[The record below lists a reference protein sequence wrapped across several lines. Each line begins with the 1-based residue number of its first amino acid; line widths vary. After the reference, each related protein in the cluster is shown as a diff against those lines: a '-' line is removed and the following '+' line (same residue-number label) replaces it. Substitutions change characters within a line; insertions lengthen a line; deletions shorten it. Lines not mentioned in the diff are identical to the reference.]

1 MALSPNQVPAP
12 RQRRGKSAFPPVE
25 ERESQED
32 PKSTNAVSLPP
43 ASSQLRANGQRANSQ
58 GAMADAD
65 GRTML
70 RWPASVM
77 SSCSPVATA
86 AFAKSW
92 QATAELMTLAWPR
105 GARLTSFSYAP
116 TPLHS
121 AAARRTRPGQRRCAG
136 PLLHSDCATLR
147 KTGETR
153 EHPGGV
159 SAASFCSSGAGPKTA
174 PPTQELSALTT
185 APKVSLTSGRPHSGP
200 GPRAHPDTPERVTA
214 PALHS
219 ARPEVRTSRPRAPRF
234 EVSAASSGD
243 GSRSCEPVPP
253 QGGELV
259 PKITNGVRLRLSTPP
274 KDRLST
280 AFRVES
286 SETDALR

>member
-1 MALSPNQVPAP
+1 MAVIA
-12 RQRRGKSAFPPVE
+12 R
-25 ERESQED
+25 
-32 PKSTNAVSLPP
+32 
-43 ASSQLRANGQRANSQ
+43 
-58 GAMADAD
+58 
-65 GRTML
+65 
-70 RWPASVM
+70 
-77 SSCSPVATA
+77 
-86 AFAKSW
+86 SW
-92 QATAELMTLAWPR
+92 QATAPSQGTCRFDRRETHQLFLRSDSAPFRRSPTHKTKI
-105 GARLTSFSYAP
+105 ARV
-116 TPLHS
+116 
-121 AAARRTRPGQRRCAG
+121 CAG
-136 PLLHSDCATLR
+136 PLLHSDSATLR

-219 ARPEVRTSRPRAPRF
+219 ARPEVRTSRPRAPRI

-259 PKITNGVRLRLSTPP
+259 PRSRTASDSDFRHRRRTGSPFHSVSKARRLTP
-274 KDRLST
+274 
-280 AFRVES
+280 
-286 SETDALR
+286 